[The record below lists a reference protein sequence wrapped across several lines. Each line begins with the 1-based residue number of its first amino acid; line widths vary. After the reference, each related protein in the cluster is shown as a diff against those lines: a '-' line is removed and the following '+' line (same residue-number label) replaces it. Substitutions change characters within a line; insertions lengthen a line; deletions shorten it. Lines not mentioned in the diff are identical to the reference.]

1 MSKPWRATIRM
12 DEITPGGRVRDLAP
26 DADAMKAIARQLD
39 LVELTDLKAHI
50 EITPWY
56 DGSQLDGTW
65 SAHIVQACVVT
76 LDPLP
81 ADLSGQFRVRLVP
94 PGSIHAPDPASTAEV
109 DPEADDPP
117 DICEDGE
124 IDLSAYLIEH
134 LALDIDPYPRK
145 PGAEFAPPEPDPESS
160 PFAVLRTLKPKE

>member
-117 DICEDGE
+117 DAEAKGMRRLVRPSAAC
-124 IDLSAYLIEH
+124 LSSLCSLHRRRCAVSS
-134 LALDIDPYPRK
+134 AASARQ
-145 PGAEFAPPEPDPESS
+145 GAPAP
-160 PFAVLRTLKPKE
+160 